1 MPRQKAGIEITLHK
15 GRMGQDLL
23 LEGNR
28 GHGADDD
35 ALGERAPHTR
45 DGLRAVFAPDQD
57 LA

>member
-1 MPRQKAGIEITLHK
+1 MPRQKAGIQITLHE
-15 GRMGQDLL
+15 GRVGQDLL

-35 ALGERAPHTR
+35 ALGERAAHAR